1 MKARTSIAIV
11 SSAGLIGAGA
21 FLLPAA
27 ASPSH
32 ATHTVKF
39 TSVALKDVSFAK
51 TSQGETDK
59 AIVAGK
65 IIGFALVDS
74 NFDPKT
80 MTGKGGLTVMLKNGF
95 IDATLTFG
103 DSPVTHGTVTG
114 GTGRYK
120 DATGTV
126 VGKNL
131 NKAGTKTAVTITWH

>member
-32 ATHTVKF
+32 PSHTVKF
-39 TSVALKDVSFAK
+39 TAVSLHDVNFAK

-59 AIVAGK
+59 EVVAGK
-65 IIGFALVDS
+65 VIGFGLVDS

-80 MTGKGGLTVMLKNGF
+80 MTGKGGLTVMLKSGF
-95 IDATLTFG
+95 IYGTLTFG
-103 DSPVTHGTVTG
+103 ASPVTNGVVTG
-114 GTGRYK
+114 GTGKYK
-120 DATGTV
+120 DATGTILA
-126 VGKNL
+126 KNL
-131 NKAGTKTAVTITWH
+131 NKSGTKTSVTITYH

>member
-32 ATHTVKF
+32 TTHTVKF
-39 TSVALKDVSFAK
+39 TALSLHEVNFSRTA
-51 TSQGETDK
+51 QGETDK
-59 AIVAGK
+59 AVVAGK
-65 IIGFALVDS
+65 IIGFDLIDS

-80 MTGKGGLTVMLKNGF
+80 MTGKGDLAVMLKNGF
-95 IDATLTFG
+95 IYGTVTFG
-103 DSPVTHGTVTG
+103 ASPVTKGTITG
-114 GTGRYK
+114 GTGKYK
-120 DATGTV
+120 DATGTI